1 MGGRKGKGLPADPPL
16 RLSELCARLR
26 PLARVNVLT
35 LQLKRIGDLVLTAP
49 ALRAMRAGGTRVT
62 LAVHEGTAALLPAL
76 VGFAV
81 DEALVY
87 RATHPNFAL
96 WRRLARGGWDA
107 SVDFT
112 GRDRSALM
120 TGLAHAPRRVI
131 ARPALRKGGWRRLVY
146 NVVVESSVRERHTV
160 DHYLDHL
167 QGIGLVATAEDGPAL
182 QLPPEH
188 VAQADAALAAAGIT
202 RPFAV
207 VHPGSAR
214 AEKYWV
220 PERWAEVIRHLAHE
234 RGLPCVLTGGRSDP
248 FEDAHL
254 AQIRAALGTDAD
266 LCTDFAG
273 RLDLL
278 TLAALLSR
286 SALCVSV
293 DSGPMHLAAAFGRP
307 QIALF
312 GPTNPFHW
320 RPRHAR
326 ALVLRAGGD
335 AGGPTAAIS
344 TGAMID
350 AIEHLPS

>member
-1 MGGRKGKGLPADPPL
+1 M
-16 RLSELCARLR
+16 
-26 PLARVNVLT
+26 NVLAI
-35 LQLKRIGDLVLTAP
+35 QLKRIGDLVLTAP
-49 ALRAMRAGGTRVT
+49 ALRAMRTGGARVT

-76 VGFAV
+76 VGFSV

-87 RATHPNFAL
+87 RAAGGNFAL

-131 ARPALRKGGWRRLVY
+131 ARPALRKGGWRRWVY
-146 NVVVESSVRERHTV
+146 NAVVDSSVRERHTV

-167 QGIGLVATAEDGPAL
+167 RGIGISAVEDGPAL
-182 QLPPEH
+182 NLPAEH
-188 VAQADAALAAAGIT
+188 LAQADAALADAGIDG
-202 RPFAV
+202 PFAV

-214 AEKYWV
+214 EEKYWV
-220 PERWAEVIRHLAHE
+220 PERWAEIIRHLSRE
-234 RGLPCVLTGGRSDP
+234 RGLPCVLTGGKGDP

-254 AQIRAALGTDAD
+254 AQIRAALAADAD
-266 LCTDFAG
+266 LCADFAG

-278 TLAALLSR
+278 TLAATLSR
-286 SALCVSV
+286 AAMCVSV
-293 DSGPMHLAAAFGRP
+293 DSGPMHIAAAFGRP

-320 RPRHAR
+320 QPRHPQT
-326 ALVLRAGGD
+326 VVVRAGDGD
-335 AGGPTAAIS
+335 RQLQKLGANAQGTPTADIS
-344 TGAMID
+344 TQAVID
-350 AIEHLPS
+350 AIEHLLL